1 MLYDYRKESKSPMLL
16 TLANGKT
23 IEGEFIDLRIATE
36 TLPKGRLWYH
46 IRHTDDDWSEPASLK
61 NGCVVVNFCG
71 TFICDPIIDFP
82 CGEELEIKVWSSWAD
97 RHLAEWQCGAM
108 LHIVVSTPFGNTFP
122 MASTFI
128 ILACLAS
135 RSSSY
140 IFIFD
145 SQVSFCIYGISYFA
159 MATGLLCSTSTGLL
173 AIVFFAS
180 ISPVL
185 SVR

>member
-36 TLPKGRLWYH
+36 TLPKGKLWYH

-82 CGEELEIKVWSSWAD
+82 CGEELEDNRMVIPELTD
-97 RHLAEWQCGAM
+97 IWQNGNVGQC
-108 LHIVVSTPFGNTFP
+108 ST
-122 MASTFI
+122 
-128 ILACLAS
+128 
-135 RSSSY
+135 
-140 IFIFD
+140 
-145 SQVSFCIYGISYFA
+145 
-159 MATGLLCSTSTGLL
+159 LLCPCHLEIHIQWHQLL
-173 AIVFFAS
+173 
-180 ISPVL
+180 
-185 SVR
+185 